1 MHVWKESKGE
11 ISTRFKQ
18 TMQLKLN
25 GTASE
30 KSCQGAAKR

>member
-1 MHVWKESKGE
+1 MSVWKESKGE

-18 TMQLKLN
+18 TMQLN